1 MRKYTEAKQWAAEV
15 SMLPAALQVTLLQD
29 KCVELR
35 KQIAMHRPP
44 RRRNTI
50 LRDVGYLQYIIQNL
64 ERGQLPSGGTVD
76 ENEEDVWS
84 PIVATWLESAP
95 PMFALADVLREAI
108 EITPGNP
115 DRLKIERR
123 VGRVLR
129 SLGCKPKVVWVEGK
143 ATRRWILKTLP

>member
-50 LRDVGYLQYIIQNL
+50 LRDVEYLQYVIQNI
-64 ERGQLPSGGTVD
+64 EREERPRVD
-76 ENEEDVWS
+76 IASENEEDVWAS
-84 PIVATWLESAP
+84 IIVVWLESAP
-95 PMFALADVLREAI
+95 KMFTLADVLREAI
-108 EITPGNP
+108 EMTPGNEN
-115 DRLKIERR
+115 RLRIERR

-129 SLGCKPKVVWVEGK
+129 SLGYKPKVVWMDGK
-143 ATRRWILKTLP
+143 PARRWMLGL